1 MVAEK
6 QKANRL
12 LNNVPLRTGTMK
24 TERAAHAFQVP
35 RLRIAEATGMQARS
49 VVVDFGPGLSKAI
62 SNLTISTAKPDF
74 LPLPEVHPGSPN
86 VC

>member
-1 MVAEK
+1 
-6 QKANRL
+6 
-12 LNNVPLRTGTMK
+12 
-24 TERAAHAFQVP
+24 
-35 RLRIAEATGMQARS
+35 MQARS
-49 VVVDFGPGLSKAI
+49 VVVAFGPGLSKAI